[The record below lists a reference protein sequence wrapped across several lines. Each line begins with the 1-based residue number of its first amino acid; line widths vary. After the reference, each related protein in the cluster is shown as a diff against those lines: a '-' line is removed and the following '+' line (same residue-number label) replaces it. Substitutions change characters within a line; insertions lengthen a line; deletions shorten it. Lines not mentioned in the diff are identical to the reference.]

1 MMEMALDKAF
11 WDTLWKNNLTGWD
24 LKKVSPPIK
33 DYFDKIEDKNL
44 AILIPGC
51 GNAYEA
57 KYLMESGFTNVT
69 IIDIAPTVVSS
80 IIKELD
86 VFIGK
91 QLNVVCGDFF
101 KHTGKYDL
109 IIEQTFFCALDK
121 NLRTSYVQKMKSLL
135 KTDGQLVGLLFDTDF
150 GKPHPPFGG
159 NKEEYVTL
167 FNQEFAI
174 NYMETATNSVKPR
187 LGNELWIEFNPLK

>member
-109 IIEQTFFCALDK
+109 IIATGVLYPQYNAKEILDIIK
-121 NLRTSYVQKMKSLL
+121 THASGTILL
-135 KTDGQLVGLLFDTDF
+135 SNIADWEVKDVEELGVPLLV
-150 GKPHPPFGG
+150 
-159 NKEEYVTL
+159 EEYPYREYT
-167 FNQEFAI
+167 Q
-174 NYMETATNSVKPR
+174 R
-187 LGNELWIEFNPLK
+187 LRIYEVGS